1 MTKSVAAW
9 WCGAGT
15 SVPRWTTRTSCAP
28 SARQRA
34 AIPSELASDEL
45 RGPQRA
51 LDDRAAIRPLR
62 RHAEHVAA
70 VDADDHRLAEPSHG
84 VARGGRVVRVDE
96 IERFQRLEHERE
108 RRRRPRAPGR
118 VRARPRRRDER
129 RVGHADAVERRA
141 QRLLERRDELAQVA
155 RRERRLRRHG
165 PVQHDDLDVRARVPR
180 RERLA
185 VRPHPERRVRDARV
199 VLRDDHD
206 PHACSAAVLRHRL
219 AGLRAGHV
227 GAAVQERLGLRD
239 RRVARVGGR
248 DGLQVADGGRVDHAD
263 RPARGR
269 PRWRSS
275 GRRDPSPSAGP
286 GTAGARARRGR

>member
-1 MTKSVAAW
+1 MTSAWRLRATRLPTVTKSVPLRGVCRDVGAEVDDAHVLRAEGAAAL
-9 WCGAGT
+9 GDPLRVG
-15 SVPRWTTRTSCAP
+15 
-28 SARQRA
+28 
-34 AIPSELASDEL
+34 EDEL

-84 VARGGRVVRVDE
+84 VARGGRVVRMDE

-155 RRERRLRRHG
+155 RLERRLRRHG
-165 PVQHDDLDVRARVPR
+165 PVQHHDLDVRARVPR

-206 PHACSAAVLRHRL
+206 PHTRRYSATVSPACV
-219 AGLRAGHV
+219 
-227 GAAVQERLGLRD
+227 
-239 RRVARVGGR
+239 RV
-248 DGLQVADGGRVDHAD
+248 
-263 RPARGR
+263 
-269 PRWRSS
+269 
-275 GRRDPSPSAGP
+275 
-286 GTAGARARRGR
+286 T